1 MKHTPYVSPSIA
13 FLALAAVSVLISW
26 RPLVDTFRLALA
38 NDAYTHL
45 LLILPLSAALIHFDR
60 KALKVD
66 VRPSPRIG
74 MTVLFLAGLM
84 FYFAKWGWVRATDDV
99 WLFVF
104 MVALVTWWIAS
115 VIFCFGIRK
124 FEVLAFPICF
134 LYMLVPIPQFAVDR
148 IIEFLQHQSA
158 FAAEWMFRSVA
169 VPVTREGIMLSIPGM
184 DIEVAP
190 QCSSIRSSMM
200 LVIITMVLAHLFLR
214 SWWRKVLLI
223 AVAVPLSVAKNG
235 LRVFTIAELGT
246 RVNPSFFEGRLH
258 RQGGIVFLG
267 IALVATI
274 ALLWLLHCNEV
285 HAVHAQND

>member
-1 MKHTPYVSPSIA
+1 MKHTPNVAP
-13 FLALAAVSVLISW
+13 AVSFSVLVAVSILISW
-26 RPLVDTFRLALA
+26 RPLVDTFSLALT

-45 LLILPLSAALIHFDR
+45 LLILPLAAALIYFNR

-66 VRPSPRIG
+66 LRPSPRIG
-74 MTVLFLAGLM
+74 LAVLFLAGLM
-84 FYFAKWGWVRATDDV
+84 FCFAKWGWVRATDDV

-115 VIFCFGIRK
+115 VLLCFGIRK

-134 LYMLVPIPQFAVDR
+134 LYMLVPIPQFALDR
-148 IIEFLQHQSA
+148 IIDFLQHQSA
-158 FAAEWMFRSVA
+158 FAAQLLFRGIA
-169 VPVTREGIMLSIPGM
+169 VPVTRDGIMLSIPGL

-214 SWWRKVLLI
+214 SWWRKVLLV
-223 AVAVPLSVAKNG
+223 AVAVPLSVIKNG
-235 LRVFTIAELGT
+235 LRVFAIAELGT

-258 RQGGIVFLG
+258 HHGGIVFLG
-267 IALVATI
+267 IALV
-274 ALLWLLHCNEV
+274 
-285 HAVHAQND
+285 